1 MINKLKSI
9 YSKLLSFK
17 YRTKNIV
24 FGNKDYQKFVVI
36 STSRTGST
44 LVMALLNNH
53 KNVICDGELFKN
65 LNGNSCKYVWDNFF
79 NHKPKN
85 TKQVGFKLFYSH
97 PRDDDKTV
105 WDIIQNDKNIKIIH
119 LMRKNILRIFLSQ
132 RIGIKTKRWTE
143 NVNRPHNISLE
154 SKKVDIDFQECAD
167 AFNKITDYQNKTKE
181 MFKNH
186 DYLEVYYEDIVDNR
200 EFELDRIFRFLDVEK
215 MEVTANNK
223 KQNPES
229 FDELINN
236 YTELKNK
243 FANTKWEYLFED

>member
-17 YRTKNIV
+17 YRTTNKL
-24 FGNKDYQKFVVI
+24 FGNKDYKKFVII

-65 LNGNSCKYVWDNFF
+65 LNGKSCKHVWNDFF
-79 NHKPKN
+79 NHKPKD
-85 TKQVGFKLFYSH
+85 TQQVGFKLFYSH

-105 WDIIQNDKNIKIIH
+105 WDIIKQDKSIKIIH
-119 LMRKNILRIFLSQ
+119 LMRRNILRIFLSQ

-154 SKKVDIDFQECAD
+154 SKKVDVDYKECTE
-167 AFNKITDYQNKTKE
+167 AFNKITDYQNKTKQ
-181 MFKNH
+181 MFKEH
-186 DYLEVYYEDIVDNR
+186 DYLEVYYEDIVNDR
-200 EFELDRIFRFLDVEK
+200 ESELDKIFDFLDVEK
-215 MEVTANNK
+215 MQVTANNK
-223 KQNPES
+223 KQNPERI
-229 FDELINN
+229 DELINN
-236 YTELKNK
+236 YEELKNK
-243 FANTKWEYLFED
+243 FTNTKWEYLFEN